1 MSWTVISLVGGNH
14 DVQTR
19 CLRRL
24 MDIVHYLLKPRIPAS
39 NSRPRTAAAILTV
52 YCILFLLL
60 ATTFFRLLYVVINN
74 PGFVPRGSQYYENQT
89 RSRGRRKDHR
99 HKTEHYD
106 EKAQADSARGS
117 TTAQSTRGGN
127 VPHII
132 PQAALSDTTMLQQI
146 LDQDIY
152 TCEGD
157 GKPTWCST
165 CYNYKPSRA
174 HHCREV
180 GRCVYKMDHFCPW
193 AGGIIS
199 ATSFKFFTQFVFFTA
214 VYSLYNLVHMAVW
227 VAELRQKTGE
237 LNVHWIITLAFGA
250 FFGLFTGGMALSSM
264 QFIFLNTTTIENLTR
279 RTKVW
284 QFAVRVHRPRDLP
297 PNPPFNTV
305 TFTAANEPTATDAQP
320 GSKVYAILHTKR
332 GENPYD
338 LGYLGNWKS
347 VMGEHWW
354 QWLLPVHYSPCAQ
367 STGNHGQYEMGDAAR
382 KMLAAAGL
390 STTESTTKTGKGHG
404 HRKRRRRKSRS
415 DTHVENKHEII

>member
-1 MSWTVISLVGGNH
+1 M
-14 DVQTR
+14 QY
-19 CLRRL
+19 LRRL
-24 MDIVHYLLKPRIPAS
+24 KSVVHYLLKPRVPTS
-39 NSRPRTAAAILTV
+39 KRRPRTAAAVITV

-60 ATTFFRLLYVVINN
+60 ATSFFRLLYVVINN

-89 RSRGRRKDHR
+89 RSRSRRNDHR
-99 HKTEHYD
+99 RETEHFE
-106 EKAQADSARGS
+106 EKAQSDSAPGS
-117 TTAQSTRGGN
+117 TIAQGISGRN
-127 VPHII
+127 DPHIQS
-132 PQAALSDTTMLQQI
+132 QAAPSHTTMLQEI

-152 TCEGD
+152 ACEGD

-199 ATSFKFFTQFVFFTA
+199 ATSFKFFTQFVFFAA

-227 VAELRQKTGE
+227 VAELRQNTGE

-250 FFGLFTGGMALSSM
+250 FFGLFTSGMTLSSM
-264 QFIFLNTTTIENLTR
+264 QFIVLNTTTIENLTR
-279 RTKVW
+279 HTKVW
-284 QFAVRVHRPRDLP
+284 QFAVRVHRPKDLL

-305 TFTAANEPTATDAQP
+305 TFTAANEPTTTDAHA

-338 LGYLGNWKS
+338 LGYFGNWKS

-354 QWLLPVHYSPCAQ
+354 QWLLPIQYSPCAQ
-367 STGNHGQYEMGDAAR
+367 NKGVYGQYEMGDAAR
-382 KMLAAAGL
+382 KMVAAAGL
-390 STTESTTKTGKGHG
+390 STTESTTKTSKGHR

-415 DTHVENKHEII
+415 DNHLENKDEII